1 MWKSTGHQIFNRQ
14 TIDHLGVL
22 AVYEEGLR
30 AVGDEDEELR
40 HLQLGQVLLPPQVGL
55 HPWPEG
61 RQEVVRVHDDVDAKV
76 DVAGKDLVTSWQPT
90 DVHV

>member
-14 TIDHLGVL
+14 SIVHLGVL

-55 HPWPEG
+55 HPG
-61 RQEVVRVHDDVDAKV
+61 TQRCVDTL
-76 DVAGKDLVTSWQPT
+76 DSYIN
-90 DVHV
+90 H